1 MYNLLFILS
10 ICKAKKIWGY
20 IFANVNAPHVSCW
33 CFSYVLTHTAVH
45 TVEESKVKVPLHGI
59 TFLYKDFKLSTGIL
73 LGLPKDLTFKTVWCH
88 DCPDHPTKKQK
99 KKKDKKI
106 THTHSAGCMRS
117 RLLTCFGGK
126 VAGFLVYCIFISEMW
141 NQKHHLQSA
150 TLSLQGF
157 KQRRYSSFD
166 TWV

>member
-59 TFLYKDFKLSTGIL
+59 TFCTKTLNYQ
-73 LGLPKDLTFKTVWCH
+73 LGFSSVFLKIWPS
-88 DCPDHPTKKQK
+88 KQFDVTTAQTTQQKNK
-99 KKKDKKI
+99 KKKRQKNN
-106 THTHSAGCMRS
+106 THTLSWLHEIKTSYLLWREGCRLFSVLYFYLGDVKPETSSPISNVISAG
-117 RLLTCFGGK
+117 
-126 VAGFLVYCIFISEMW
+126 V
-141 NQKHHLQSA
+141 
-150 TLSLQGF
+150 
-157 KQRRYSSFD
+157 
-166 TWV
+166 